1 MWYVFGL
8 VCELLYIW
16 NHLLN
21 KKSSKNRAST
31 HCKTVSM
38 SRYYMSK
45 LLPIIYTQ
53 YFLGF

>member
-38 SRYYMSK
+38 SHYYMSK

>member
-1 MWYVFGL
+1 MRKILKKIIKSVHMWYVFGL

-31 HCKTVSM
+31 YCKTVSM
-38 SRYYMSK
+38 
-45 LLPIIYTQ
+45 TH
-53 YFLGF
+53 